1 MLHNGPSIKT
11 KDTYFKDSL
20 NSKIVKDKK
29 RQIDI
34 ENEVTKSLYSIETCK
49 KN

>member
-1 MLHNGPSIKT
+1 MLHNGPSK
-11 KDTYFKDSL
+11 KPKETYFKDSL

-34 ENEVTKSLYSIETCK
+34 ENEVINNFIL
-49 KN
+49 